1 MTSKGHSP
9 RSRCARVRFAPP
21 FLRKGEAKH
30 ATTPLFTPF
39 VPKGEAKHAAQRRG
53 DASMHESKAHPPRSP
68 FLRKGEAK
76 YAAAW
81 LFTPF
86 ETKGSPK
93 GRARSAAA
101 KRRGDVRRVAGILL
115 ALVAL
120 SATAA
125 VGPNI
130 QAVQPD
136 RLNNYWVMTNTSL
149 NVDVPNSGVNLSKPT
164 CSAVTYM
171 IGSDGVTRDIVV
183 RNTIPAGDLKTV
195 AASAVK
201 DMHYVP
207 GANNAARSPVF
218 TYIVIPFNLPVD
230 PAARKK
236 ITDACVLK
244 DFPNG
249 YR

>member
-1 MTSKGHSP
+1 MNQPISS
-9 RSRCARVRFAPP
+9 
-21 FLRKGEAKH
+21 
-30 ATTPLFTPF
+30 TTPSGT
-39 VPKGEAKHAAQRRG
+39 KGGAKRTRAQRAARQRG
-53 DASMHESKAHPPRSP
+53 DAWHSICFALM
-68 FLRKGEAK
+68 F
-76 YAAAW
+76 
-81 LFTPF
+81 
-86 ETKGSPK
+86 
-93 GRARSAAA
+93 
-101 KRRGDVRRVAGILL
+101 VATT
-115 ALVAL
+115 V
-120 SATAA
+120 SAA

-136 RLNNYWVMTNTSL
+136 HLTDYWVMTNTSL

-207 GANNAARSPVF
+207 GVNNAARSPVF
-218 TYIVIPFNLPVD
+218 TYIVIPFNLPAD
-230 PAARKK
+230 PAERKK